1 MKYSKDLSIIVP
13 VWRGA
18 IRFLPTLLNSIPN
31 DDRIEIISPGKLKY
45 PLTIEDIKKDEGI
58 GQKRRNM

>member
-1 MKYSKDLSIIVP
+1 MDYTLIKDRITFYI
-13 VWRGA
+13 
-18 IRFLPTLLNSIPN
+18 F